1 MDGTIEI
8 AFGVVL
14 ASLTGAVGWLLVTVI
29 TNARDVAVL
38 AARVDESDVR
48 DELGIMHRRV
58 DETGREVSEVS
69 GQLKQINRT
78 LGLIQEHLMRTR
90 DSNE

>member
-1 MDGTIEI
+1 MSGTIEI
-8 AFGVVL
+8 AFGVIL

-38 AARVDESDVR
+38 ATRLNEADVR
-48 DELGIMHRRV
+48 DEVSEVHRRV
-58 DETGREVSEVS
+58 DDIGRNVSDVS

-78 LGLIQEHLMRTR
+78 LGLIQEHLMSGRA
-90 DSNE
+90 DG